1 MWFNHPWGYGY
12 GYGMMGGFGWL
23 FMILFLVVI
32 VAVLIGL
39 FRYLGSGHPMGPMQ
53 GRTALDIL
61 NERYARGEIDRD
73 EYQQKRGDL
82 GS

>member
-23 FMILFLVVI
+23 FMILLLVVI
-32 VAVLIGL
+32 LAVLIGL
-39 FRYLGSGHPMGPMQ
+39 FRYLGSGHHMRSTQ
-53 GRTALDIL
+53 SRTALDIL
-61 NERYARGEIDRD
+61 SERYARGEIDRD

-82 GS
+82 RS

>member
-32 VAVLIGL
+32 VGVLIGL
-39 FRYLGSGHPMGPMQ
+39 FRYLGSGYHMGPTQ
-53 GRTALDIL
+53 SRTALDIL